1 MDQRCGAVLSAIRR
15 GLLKIQ
21 GQIFCFSGGYNQL
34 LSSGQ
39 HKNSVPVSL
48 IPVHRSNAARIGT
61 RHFDSVTVYCVVYDL
76 DTRFDH
82 LLFFRG
88 RGGAFGQGPSFRTDW
103 PSIRVRVFRFVV
115 QPVRSLV
122 HTVRIPVVRVCSDA
136 GFPGFGNAF
145 LVRTFGALCR
155 RTEERNISRR
165 SSGRDNHGIDRLVR
179 LLLSDRRGHGSD
191 YDDHLG
197 AIPGIR
203 SSGRWR
209 YTDHDRFPVEDG
221 RADLS
226 FGGSRWYLYGG
237 VTPPLEIR
245 VSSI

>member
-1 MDQRCGAVLSAIRR
+1 MTWILVSIISYFFGAVAA
-15 GLLKIQ
+15 LLDKV
-21 GQIFCFSGGYNQL
+21 L
-34 LSSGQ
+34 LSGRIGHPSVYAFFVSLFSLLTLLFIPFGFQ
-39 HKNSVPVSL
+39 WYGSVP
-48 IPVHRSNAARIGT
+48 
-61 RHFDSVTVYCVVYDL
+61 
-76 DTRFDH
+76 
-82 LLFFRG
+82 
-88 RGGAFGQGPSFRTDW
+88 
-103 PSIRVRVFRFVV
+103 
-115 QPVRSLV
+115 
-122 HTVRIPVVRVCSDA
+122 
-136 GFPGFGNAF
+136 
-145 LVRTFGALCR
+145 TFGALCR

-179 LLLSDRRGHGSD
+179 LLFSDRRGHGSD

-197 AIPGIR
+197 AILGIR

-226 FGGSRWYLYGG
+226 FGGSRRYLYGG